1 MPNNAEY
8 ARILNVSDA
17 VGHCTNYWEVI
28 ETDMYSK
35 HCQTFKIQHF
45 AKIIMPECRAQ
56 PEFFRA
62 EGWVFVELGH
72 FDKHFV
78 KNAQKVEPVG
88 KHFGIF
94 SAKYS

>member
-1 MPNNAEY
+1 MNMPNNAEY

-35 HCQTFKIQHF
+35 
-45 AKIIMPECRAQ
+45 Q